1 MKSDLLNF
9 CLQRVV
15 SGLKIENGGD
25 DKEEAEES
33 DLEITTN
40 EEIET
45 VVNSDDEFDVCE
57 GFVDSDMLIATSF
70 LS

>member
-15 SGLKIENGGD
+15 SGLKSENGGD
-25 DKEEAEES
+25 DQEEAEES